1 MKARDIIIASAVM
14 TGVFLFIRK
23 TQEPGEKAVLPEIV
37 LPSEIPLSNPVQANV
52 MRWHKIL
59 WLNGQNFGVEPAVLA
74 AIMHR
79 ESEGN
84 QDAIRYEAKKKDY
97 SYGLMQ
103 VLSATAR
110 WLGFNAD
117 NDLLL
122 EPEINI
128 YYGAKYL
135 KNRLNLY
142 GNMIDA
148 ISAYNCGTVD
158 KKSGNYSNQG
168 YVYAV
173 VANVSVYREHF
184 RIFYPDYNR
193 EVVMAKDIF
202 DPSYFW

>member
-1 MKARDIIIASAVM
+1 MKARDVMIASVVA
-14 TGVFLFIRK
+14 TGIFLLIRK
-23 TQEPGEKAVLPEIV
+23 TRKPEEAVLPEIV

-52 MRWHKIL
+52 MRWHKIM
-59 WLNGQNFGVEPAVLA
+59 WLNGQKLGVEPAVIA

-84 QDAIRYEAKKKDY
+84 PDAMRYEAKKKDY

-103 VLSATAR
+103 VLSETAK

-117 NDLLL
+117 VNILL

-135 KNRLNLY
+135 ANRLKLY
-142 GNMIDA
+142 GNMVDA
-148 ISAYNCGTVD
+148 ISAYNCGTV
-158 KKSGNYSNQG
+158 KKTNGIYSNQG
-168 YVYAV
+168 YVFAV

-184 RIFYPDYNR
+184 RIFYPNYNK